1 MKKQFQ
7 MSHEDDVAFD
17 GQTVMGTGKHIHN
30 AQGNMPLPPCR
41 YFVYHNTL
49 YKDLGNLNN
58 GIN

>member
-1 MKKQFQ
+1 

-17 GQTVMGTGKHIHN
+17 GQTVMGSGKHIHN